1 MHEPKPIEYIQSVL
15 YHLKIHRKWISL
27 AVLIIATII
36 MLLLY
41 ASTENNL
48 WSYIGLVTLLCAIVT
63 GCVIAEPYVTQ
74 VLDTMGFF
82 DVPEDEE
89 G

>member
-1 MHEPKPIEYIQSVL
+1 
-15 YHLKIHRKWISL
+15 
-27 AVLIIATII
+27 

-41 ASTENNL
+41 ATTENNL

-63 GCVIAEPYVTQ
+63 GCVMVEPYVTQ

-89 G
+89 MSNNNAE